1 MMKDVC
7 IPVTET
13 RCDLR
18 EEEIC
23 LELEE
28 VRCDTEELEIC
39 GDIDLVQ
46 CSMRTERVIE
56 QRCEKSQEKVNTY
69 NAFI

>member
-18 EEEIC
+18 EEERC
-23 LELEE
+23 LEVEQ
-28 VRCDTEELEIC
+28 VRCDTGEQEVC
-39 GDIDLVQ
+39 GDIDLVE
-46 CSMRTERVIE
+46 CSERTETLTE
-56 QRCEKSQEKVNTY
+56 QRCEQRHEKVRSPRT
-69 NAFI
+69 

>member
-1 MMKDVC
+1 M
-7 IPVTET
+7 TET

-39 GDIDLVQ
+39 GDMDLVQ
-46 CSMRTERVIE
+46 CSMRTERVME
-56 QRCEKSQEKVNTY
+56 QRCEQSYEKVIMLMPL
-69 NAFI
+69 FKM